1 MARPTTAN
9 LRFMV
14 QAANG
19 AALVGID
26 DNDAAYHSLANSA
39 VGTPAATSLDLT
51 APASGAYGANA
62 SVSAALTENGSPLAN
77 KIVTFRIGSSIATGT
92 TNPSGVATALLPILS
107 DPGPQEIVATF
118 AGEPAKAPSS
128 DTSAF
133 SVTSLATT
141 LTLTSGPPSGTPA
154 NGPSGVSALLKTGA
168 TPISGRTITF
178 VATGTGAVAGQGFV
192 KSVTTNAAGV
202 AALGPTPSVP
212 VGTYSVTAY
221 FSGTIPLHPWG
232 PPAASIT
239 LEDPIYQPSVSG
251 AGTITVVAWTFT
263 GFFSPVDNLPT
274 VNTATAGQGIP
285 VKFSLGANRGLA
297 IFASG
302 YPRAVI
308 MSCTTEGTDAI
319 EETVT
324 ASSSALTYDAAS
336 NRYQYTWKTDKAT
349 MAGKCVQLDL
359 KFVDGHVYS
368 ADFKLK

>member
-1 MARPTTAN
+1 
-9 LRFMV
+9 MV

-26 DNDAAYHSLANSA
+26 DNDAAFHSLANSA
-39 VGTPAATSLDLT
+39 VGTPVATSLDLT

-62 SVSAALTENGSPLAN
+62 SVSATLTENGSPLAS
-77 KIVTFRIGSSIATGT
+77 KIVTFRLGSSIATGT
-92 TNPSGVATALLPILS
+92 TNASGVATASLPILS

-118 AGEPAKAPSS
+118 AGEPTKAASS

-141 LTLTSGPPSGTPA
+141 VTLTSGPAAGTPA

-178 VATGTGAVAGQGFV
+178 VATGTGAAAGQGFV
-192 KSVTTNAAGV
+192 KSVTTNAAGI

-212 VGTYSVTAY
+212 VGTYSITAY

-232 PPAASIT
+232 PPAASVT

-251 AGTITVVAWTFT
+251 AGTITVVVWTFT

-302 YPRAVI
+302 YPRALI
-308 MSCTTEGTDAI
+308 MSCTSGSTDAI
-319 EETVT
+319 EETVA
-324 ASSSALTYDAAS
+324 ASSSALTYDATT